1 MCACIGTDE
10 GSDQSSGRDTPASG
24 SSRQGAGD
32 NEENKKDKKK
42 AKGKKKDKLKSKGKE
57 KEKKKSEEVGDE
69 LDKKTK
75 KKGFG
80 LLRQD
85 PSSLCLYFLSSVSLF
100 FLSCFVSL
108 LKGQFTQKN
117 SFLTLMFFQTRMTF
131 FYGT

>member
-32 NEENKKDKKK
+32 NEENKKDKK

>member
-42 AKGKKKDKLKSKGKE
+42 AKGKKKDKMKSKGKE

>member
-1 MCACIGTDE
+1 MYSSYFMFACCIETDE
-10 GSDQSSGRDTPASG
+10 RSDQSSGRDTPASE
-24 SSRQGAGD
+24 SSRQDTGD

-42 AKGKKKDKLKSKGKE
+42 KTKGKKKDKLKSKGKE

-85 PSSLCLYFLSSVSLF
+85 PSSLCLYFLLSVPLLF
-100 FLSCFVSL
+100 FLCCFCVSL
-108 LKGQFTQKN
+108 KGTVHRKMNLLKK
-117 SFLTLMFFQTRMTF
+117 
-131 FYGT
+131 